1 VDFASIL
8 SVALTALTR
17 NKLRSALTMLG
28 IIIGVGAVI
37 AMVGVGQGAGLQ
49 MQERIASMGSNLLIV
64 QSGSREAGVVRLGWN
79 ATKTLVRGDED
90 AILRQVPGVEAVA
103 AGAGASQQV
112 VYQSNN
118 WGTHITGTDP
128 SYFAIRAWTFDQGGP
143 FTIQDVEQANNVAV
157 LGATVVN
164 SLFPDGGDPVG
175 RQIRIGKLPFL
186 VVGTLVAKGQSGMGQ
201 DQDDAVYVPVTT
213 LQKKIT
219 GQFWFSNIFVSAT
232 SKTAT
237 DMVQQ
242 QIADLLRSRHR
253 IRPGQPDDFDV
264 RNLTSIA
271 EVANAA
277 SSIMTILLGSI
288 AGVSLLV
295 GGIGI
300 MNIMLVSV
308 TERTHEIG
316 IRMAVGA
323 TEDDVRRQFLVEALV
338 LALLGGVAGIAFGLL
353 SSWVIAAVAGWPV
366 EVSLL
371 SILGAAVFSAAIG
384 IFFGY
389 YPAKKASSLDPIE
402 ALRFE

>member
-371 SILGAAVFSAAIG
+371 SLLGAAAFSAAIG